1 MLDSIH
7 KMFLA
12 GVGLAA
18 MTKDKIDEHIKE
30 LVEKGKL
37 TEKEGRE
44 MADDMLKKSKQA
56 AEDLEKQVEKLVQQT
71 LGTLQI
77 PSKKE
82 VEELAAR
89 IEKLEAKK
97 TE

>member
-18 MTKDKIDEHIKE
+18 MTKEKIDEQIKE

-37 TEKEGRE
+37 TEQEARE
-44 MADDMLKKSKQA
+44 VADDMLKKSEQA
-56 AEDLEKQVEKLVQQT
+56 RKDIQKQVEEFVKQT
-71 LGTLQI
+71 LQTI
-77 PSKKE
+77 RVASKKD
-82 VEELAAR
+82 VEDLAAR
-89 IEKLEAKK
+89 VEKLEAAK
-97 TE
+97 TK

>member
-12 GVGLAA
+12 GVGFAA
-18 MTKDKIDEHIKE
+18 MTKEKIDEHIKE

-56 AEDLEKQVEKLVQQT
+56 KEGLEKQVEKLVQQT
-71 LGTLQI
+71 LGALHLA
-77 PSKKE
+77 SKEDIEK
-82 VEELAAR
+82 LSAR
-89 IEKLEAKK
+89 VEKLEAAK
-97 TE
+97 TK

>member
-12 GVGLAA
+12 GVGFAT
-18 MTKDKIDEHIKE
+18 MTKEKIDEHIKE

-37 TEKEGRE
+37 TEKEGCE
-44 MADDMLKKSKQA
+44 MADEMLKKSKQA

-71 LGTLQI
+71 LQKI
-77 PSKKE
+77 QVASKKE

-89 IEKLEAKK
+89 IEQLEARK